1 MAVKSEMWS
10 VSHLKLPTVTNFT
23 ICIFEEP
30 KVQIVGEY
38 IFYSANKTQKRSGR
52 MSNIYIQEPPTNGK
66 VSARLQFELQFF
78 RA

>member
-1 MAVKSEMWS
+1 MAVKSEMWN

-66 VSARLQFELQFF
+66 VSARLQFELHFF